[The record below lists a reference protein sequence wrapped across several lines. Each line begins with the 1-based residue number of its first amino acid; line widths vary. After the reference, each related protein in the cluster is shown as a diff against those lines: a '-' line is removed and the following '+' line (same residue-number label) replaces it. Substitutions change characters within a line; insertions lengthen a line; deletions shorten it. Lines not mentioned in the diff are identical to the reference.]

1 MDIECSICISIIG
14 DKNKVV
20 TECGHTFHAS
30 CLMQHVS
37 FNGYGCPCCRTI
49 MVSSSENSTTNSN
62 AENENYQQGINPSIG
77 INLNPPIDINPPIEY
92 IIEGI
97 HRNNYGYE
105 DLVKIICNCS
115 HIPYYRNSE
124 DSAMTYAFFVEL
136 LDGLEMYQDIDND
149 MSHLDEMDEDVD
161 SV

>member
-1 MDIECSICISIIG
+1 MDNTECAICISSIG

-20 TECGHTFHAS
+20 TDCGHTFHAS
-30 CLMQHVS
+30 CLMQHIS
-37 FNGYGCPCCRTI
+37 YNGYGCPCCRTM
-49 MVSSSENSTTNSN
+49 MVSENNTTTFNTDSQNQQSN
-62 AENENYQQGINPSIG
+62 DINHS
-77 INLNPPIDINPPIEY
+77 IDINPPIDYIMEY
-92 IIEGI
+92 I

-124 DSAMTYAFFVEL
+124 DSAMTYVFFTDL
-136 LDGLEMYQDIDND
+136 FDALEMYQDVEND
-149 MSHLDEMDEDVD
+149 MSHFDEIEEVD